1 MTGEMERSRSTPHP
15 ASRLPAAD
23 TREREVARLRRLL
36 ERAHSPRL
44 HMVLIVSLTG
54 AAGFLASATL
64 RTLGV
69 DALWLRYLLA
79 VACAYGAFL
88 GLLWVWLYVRRD
100 DLLDAGDVLDLVDV
114 PAGPAPNAVAT
125 PPEPGSEGFAG
136 GAFGGGGAGGS
147 FDDAGVPP
155 GHEAEAHVVDS
166 GGPDVS
172 DGGAAEAVSSAF
184 DLDDLA
190 FVLVAIAALVAAFW
204 AALWLVWGA
213 PLLLAEVLFDA
224 ALAAGLYRR
233 LRDVRGEHWLR
244 TAVRRTAAPFAALA
258 IVLALAGGVL
268 QHLAPEARSIG
279 EVFEMLS
286 GAR

>member
-1 MTGEMERSRSTPHP
+1 MERSRSMPRR
-15 ASRLPAAD
+15 ASHLRAAD
-23 TREREVARLRRLL
+23 ARTREVARLRRLL

-64 RTLGV
+64 RKFGI

-79 VACAYGAFL
+79 VVLAYGAFL
-88 GLLWVWLYVRRD
+88 VLLWVWLYVRRD
-100 DLLDAGDVLDLVDV
+100 DLLDASDALDIVDV
-114 PAGPAPNAVAT
+114 PGGPAPNAVAT
-125 PPEPGSEGFAG
+125 LPPEPGSEGFGG

-147 FDDAGVPP
+147 FDDAGAPVGDAPP
-155 GHEAEAHVVDS
+155 SYAADPAGA
-166 GGPDVS
+166 GVS
-172 DGGAAEAVSSAF
+172 DGPTGAASGVF

-190 FVLVAIAALVAAFW
+190 FVLVAVAALAGALW

-244 TAVRRTAAPFAALA
+244 TALRRTAAPFAALA
-258 IVLALAGGVL
+258 ILLALSGAVL
-268 QHLAPEARSIG
+268 QDLAPEAGSIG
-279 EVFEMLS
+279 EVFELLS
-286 GAR
+286 RDR

>member
-1 MTGEMERSRSTPHP
+1 MELSRSTPRRTSH
-15 ASRLPAAD
+15 LPAAD
-23 TREREVARLRRLL
+23 PREREVARLRRLL

-64 RTLGV
+64 RTFGV

-79 VACAYGAFL
+79 VAFAYGAFL
-88 GLLWVWLYVRRD
+88 GLLWAWLYVRRD

-114 PAGPAPNAVAT
+114 TVGPAPNAVSTAL
-125 PPEPGSEGFAG
+125 EPGSEGFGG

-147 FDDAGVPP
+147 FDDAGAAL
-155 GHEAEAHVVDS
+155 GHAEVAHAVET
-166 GGPDVS
+166 GGLDVS

-190 FVLVAIAALVAAFW
+190 FVLVAIAALAGALW

-244 TAVRRTAAPFAALA
+244 TALRRTAAPFAALA
-258 IVLALAGGVL
+258 VLLAVAGGIL
-268 QHLAPEARSIG
+268 QHLAPEASSIG
-279 EVFEMLS
+279 EVFAVLS

>member
-1 MTGEMERSRSTPHP
+1 MELSRRTS
-15 ASRLPAAD
+15 SRAAKLAAAD
-23 TREREVARLRRLL
+23 PREREVARLRGLL

-79 VACAYGAFL
+79 VAIAYGAFL
-88 GLLWVWLYVRRD
+88 VLLWAWLYVRRD

-114 PAGPAPNAVAT
+114 PAGPAPNAVSA
-125 PPEPGSEGFAG
+125 PLEPGSEGFGG

-147 FDDAGVPP
+147 FDGP
-155 GHEAEAHVVDS
+155 GAPLGHAEAAHV
-166 GGPDVS
+166 GGADVP
-172 DGGAAEAVSSAF
+172 DGGAAEAASSAF
-184 DLDDLA
+184 DLFEDLA
-190 FVLVAIAALVAAFW
+190 FVLVAIAALAGALW

-244 TAVRRTAAPFAALA
+244 TALRRTAAPFAALA
-258 IVLALAGGVL
+258 VLLAVAGGVL
-268 QHLAPEARSIG
+268 QHMAPEARSIA
-279 EVFEMLS
+279 EVFAVRF